1 LGTDLVQI
9 PSSFLPADR
18 VSDDVGLIVADLRA
32 AADLAAAADPPV
44 RLVYESLAWGTRVD
58 TWEACWDVAR
68 AVDRPNFGICL
79 DTFNIAARIY
89 ADPTVPGGVAGPD
102 AADAVRQSL
111 ERLLERVDVARVFY
125 VQVVDAERLRV
136 PLGPGHAFHVDGQPP
151 RMSWSRNCRLFY
163 GEEDRGAYLPVREIA
178 AAIFHGLGFEGWVS
192 LELFNRRMS
201 DEDPAVPEELARR
214 GAASWVKLVQDLGLK
229 VETEAVAASSA
240 SESMSILLR
249 AENSRELLAT

>member
-1 LGTDLVQI
+1 MVQ
-9 PSSFLPADR
+9 R
-18 VSDDVGLIVADLRA
+18 VNRS
-32 AADLAAAADPPV
+32 
-44 RLVYESLAWGTRVD
+44 
-58 TWEACWDVAR
+58 
-68 AVDRPNFGICL
+68 NFGMCL

-192 LELFNRRMS
+192 LELFNRRMN
-201 DEDPAVPEELARR
+201 DEGADVPYELARR
-214 GAASWVKLVQDLGLK
+214 GALSWSKLARDMRLSAPEPPVRI
-229 VETEAVAASSA
+229 SA
-240 SESMSILLR
+240 SL
-249 AENSRELLAT
+249 